1 MLDKCAF
8 VLKNSSLLLAEDEKN
23 LRDSFAKVLLLYV
36 DKVYTASDGEE
47 ALMLYREHHPD
58 ILITDVKMPKLN
70 GLELIKSIR
79 KENHDIP
86 IIVTSAYTDK
96 DFLLES
102 IKLSLVD
109 YVVKPIKEGDLTR
122 LLESSATLLLE
133 KSKTIVKINTTS
145 LYDYTNK
152 TFVQDNVPIVL
163 TQKEVEFIE
172 LLLAHKGNL
181 VTRQILEDKLYIYE
195 EAPPSALKNLVFKLR
210 KKLTNDVIK
219 TVGNLGYAIKE

>member
-1 MLDKCAF
+1 MLDKYEF
-8 VLKNSSLLLAEDEKN
+8 ILKNSSLLLAEDEKN
-23 LRDSFAKVLLLYV
+23 LRDSFTKVLLLYV

-47 ALMLYREHHPD
+47 ALMLYNEHHPD
-58 ILITDVKMPKLN
+58 IVITDVKMPKLN
-70 GLELIKSIR
+70 GLELIKRIR

-102 IKLSLVD
+102 IKLSLID
-109 YVVKPIKEGDLTR
+109 YIVKPIKEGDLTR
-122 LLESSATLLLE
+122 LLESSASILLE

-145 LYDYTNK
+145 FYDYTNK
-152 TFVQDNVPIVL
+152 IFLQDNIPITL
-163 TQKEVEFIE
+163 TQKEIEFIE
-172 LLLAHKGNL
+172 ILLAHKGNL

-210 KKLTNDVIK
+210 KKITNDVIK
-219 TVGNLGYAIKE
+219 TIGNLGYAIKD